1 MYVYTHIYKYVWTS
15 QQQQINSS
23 VCREELLYTL
33 YLCSLLQCVAVCC
46 SELQLYLCNSR
57 RNCRQGFRM
66 WKDVNIRIFDMFHSE
81 PGGVSGNLYARHVS
95 FTCDMSHSRVTWL
108 IDVWHDLF
116 TCDTTH
122 SRVTWLIHVWHESFT
137 CDMTHSRVTWFIDMW
152 HDSFTCDMV
161 QGHVTRI
168 AQILELQRSIVNSVV
183 CLRIHAHVTQLI
195 DTTHW
200 RVTWLIH
207 MWHDTLTRNITQ
219 SVKFVTHLYV
229 EFVTH
234 SYDMWQGLRFLSCS
248 ALLWVWWCVCKT
260 RMRLFVHDA
269 S

>member
-15 QQQQINSS
+15 QQQQINLS

-122 SRVTWLIHVWHESFT
+122 SRVTWLIHVWHGART
-137 CDMTHSRVTWFIDMW
+137 CDTN
-152 HDSFTCDMV
+152 
-161 QGHVTRI
+161 
-168 AQILELQRSIVNSVV
+168 RSDFGAAALYSKFCSVF
-183 CLRIHAHVTQLI
+183 RIHAHVTQLI